1 MDKIVKAI
9 NKIETGRLFS
19 YSEDNL
25 DSIVWHDLDTKSA
38 ISKEDIQAKI
48 DEEADIK
55 ASAKAKL
62 MAGEPMTKEANHTS
76 YINHKFKES

>member
-19 YSEDNL
+19 YKEDDL

-62 MAGEPMTKEANHTS
+62 MAGEPMTEEEANLTLH
-76 YINHKFKES
+76 I

>member
-62 MAGEPMTKEANHTS
+62 MAGEPMTEEEANLTLH
-76 YINHKFKES
+76 IL

>member
-25 DSIVWHDLDTKSA
+25 DSFIWHDLDTKSA

-62 MAGEPMTKEANHTS
+62 MAGEPMTEEEANLTLH
-76 YINHKFKES
+76 I

>member
-19 YSEDNL
+19 FNEDNL

-62 MAGEPMTKEANHTS
+62 MAGEPMTEEEANLTLH
-76 YINHKFKES
+76 I

>member
-19 YSEDNL
+19 FNENDL

-48 DEEADIK
+48 DEEENIK
-55 ASAKAKL
+55 QSAKAKL
-62 MAGEPMTKEANHTS
+62 MAGEPMTEEEANLTLH
-76 YINHKFKES
+76 I

>member
-62 MAGEPMTKEANHTS
+62 MAGEPMMKKKLILHFIYKS
-76 YINHKFKES
+76 

>member
-25 DSIVWHDLDTKSA
+25 DSIVWHDKS
-38 ISKEDIQAKI
+38 
-48 DEEADIK
+48 
-55 ASAKAKL
+55 KL
-62 MAGEPMTKEANHTS
+62 C
-76 YINHKFKES
+76 